1 MAAPI
6 AKGYLKG
13 KGFETTMEEDNRL
26 DESQIR
32 CRAIIE
38 ILGSPKEHVEETLK
52 KYTEGIKKDPELSVL
67 NLQIHPVEPVE
78 KDMFSTFA
86 EIEMV
91 LKGMP
96 KLLGFCF
103 DYMPSSIEII
113 KPERMVVLD
122 RHLSGFLND
131 LQARLH
137 NVDSIIKRLRLENS
151 FLKRN
156 LSNTIKNNLLILM
169 ALGKRTI
176 DELASFSGIAKQEL
190 QAHLE
195 RMIKED
201 EVTEQD
207 GIYIP
212 KGRKHERAA
221 EQS

>member
-1 MAAPI
+1 MD
-6 AKGYLKG
+6 
-13 KGFETTMEEDNRL
+13 ETNLL
-26 DESQIR
+26 DETQIR

-38 ILGSPKEHVEETLK
+38 VMGNPKDHVEETIK
-52 KYTEGIKKDPELSVL
+52 KYAEGIKKDAELSVL
-67 NLQIHPVEPVE
+67 SLTIHPVEEME
-78 KDMFSTFA
+78 KTDAKKTMYSTFA
-86 EIEMV
+86 ELEMV

-96 KLLGFCF
+96 KLMGFCF
-103 DYMPSSIEII
+103 DYMPSSLEII

-137 NVDSIIKRLRLENS
+137 NVDSIIKRLRLENA

-156 LSNTIKNNLLILM
+156 LNNTLKNNLLILM

-176 DELASFSGIAKQEL
+176 DELSGFSGIPKAEV
-190 QAHLE
+190 ATCLE
-195 RMIKED
+195 TMIKNGEA
-201 EVTEQD
+201 TEEG

-212 KGRKHERAA
+212 KGRPHERAA